1 MCFAKTGANP
11 VRPHMMAMNADQT
24 HAILSFVASGHVL
37 IMNAATRT
45 PVDCIRT
52 SIGAGGARQVHF
64 AIPTPDQKY
73 IAVANQNGKLFERF
87 NTNYETNTFVL
98 DTAAGINLATC
109 TTPNGYACQDPT
121 LRPDNAPI
129 CPIIESTSRYVFV
142 TMRGGGL
149 FVVEPG
155 ARTGIHH
162 HGGQQTIAYVLSG
175 ICEVRWGAEGEY
187 AARATAGDF
196 IHVPAFLP
204 HMEINPSD
212 SEPFRWVVVRSSS
225 TPIVVNL
232 PNDTWSQ
239 VKRAGNGHG

>member
-1 MCFAKTGANP
+1 M
-11 VRPHMMAMNADQT
+11 VMAIEYPPIRVVGPAGFDLGTAQT
-24 HAILSFVASGHVL
+24 PGSRRLA
-37 IMNAATRT
+37 
-45 PVDCIRT
+45 
-52 SIGAGGARQVHF
+52 
-64 AIPTPDQKY
+64 
-73 IAVANQNGKLFERF
+73 AVAPEL
-87 NTNYETNTFVL
+87 
-98 DTAAGINLATC
+98 GIKSALW
-109 TTPNGYACQDPT
+109 
-121 LRPDNAPI
+121 
-129 CPIIESTSRYVFV
+129 
-142 TMRGGGL
+142 GGL

-239 VKRAGNGHG
+239 AKRAGNGHG